1 LNFFILLVSLIV
13 FLVGMGGIFLIS
25 QVVAEP
31 TVTVNLSNTN
41 EKSHRAQMFAFDNNI
56 YVVWQDDSSGKGDI
70 FFSRSTNSGVSF
82 DSVINL
88 SDNAGTSAFPR
99 LAYSGE
105 NVYATWYDYSPGL
118 SDIFFAKSTDEGASF
133 ETINLSKN
141 AGVSFNPW
149 IAASGSNVY
158 VVWNDDTDPTVNL
171 QRNSTEENI
180 TFDVSTGNS
189 EIFMATSHDDGS
201 TFEII
206 NLSNTTENSIDTRIN
221 VSKNNVY
228 VVWNE
233 KNHENIF
240 LVSSTN
246 SGASFSEA
254 INVSNS
260 DNTSRNA
267 GIKTSRNNVHIIW
280 LEVLSNSTHIFYAK
294 SENNGQTFGSPINL
308 SIDSI
313 GPNLTRDT
321 QMAISGDNVYVVWYE
336 NTPNSSGV
344 FFVRSMDAGTT
355 FTKPIN
361 LSGATDKILYAQI
374 EVHEN
379 SLYVI
384 WNDKRF
390 GNTEV
395 FLRQSDDGG
404 NTFGS
409 IQNLSSDDTESN
421 LFVLG
426 PQIAVTDEHFF
437 IIYENEHTEG
447 SDLFVK
453 RFDKNTNSQLGTLSL
468 QSINEA
474 VNVEMGISQENLE
487 PDTPIEF
494 SLKFTNP
501 TSGVQLE
508 NVNYSFKIV
517 DVSGNELVNRLNQ
530 HTQDGFDIQSVTFS
544 KTGPLTIMI
553 DIQGLGKEQPFSTK
567 YSGDVSAVITVVPE
581 FPILFV
587 VLVLA
592 MLASL
597 LLAKFM
603 GYQSVMQK
611 TLQTN

>member
-88 SDNAGTSAFPR
+88 SDNTGTSAFPR

>member
-553 DIQGLGKEQPFSTK
+553 DIKSFFFIAQIRSF
-567 YSGDVSAVITVVPE
+567 
-581 FPILFV
+581 
-587 VLVLA
+587 
-592 MLASL
+592 
-597 LLAKFM
+597 
-603 GYQSVMQK
+603 
-611 TLQTN
+611 

>member
-1 LNFFILLVSLIV
+1 
-13 FLVGMGGIFLIS
+13 MGGIFLIS

>member
-1 LNFFILLVSLIV
+1 MNFFILLVSLIV

>member
-1 LNFFILLVSLIV
+1 
-13 FLVGMGGIFLIS
+13 MGGIFLIS

-553 DIQGLGKEQPFSTK
+553 DVQGLGKEQPFSTK

-592 MLASL
+592 MLPSL

>member
-1 LNFFILLVSLIV
+1 
-13 FLVGMGGIFLIS
+13 MGGIFLIS

-437 IIYENEHTEG
+437 IIYENEHSEG

>member
-1 LNFFILLVSLIV
+1 
-13 FLVGMGGIFLIS
+13 MGGIFLIS

-404 NTFGS
+404 QTFGS

>member
-1 LNFFILLVSLIV
+1 
-13 FLVGMGGIFLIS
+13 MGGIFLIS

-361 LSGATDKILYAQI
+361 LSGDTDQILYAQI

-501 TSGVQLE
+501 ASGVQLE